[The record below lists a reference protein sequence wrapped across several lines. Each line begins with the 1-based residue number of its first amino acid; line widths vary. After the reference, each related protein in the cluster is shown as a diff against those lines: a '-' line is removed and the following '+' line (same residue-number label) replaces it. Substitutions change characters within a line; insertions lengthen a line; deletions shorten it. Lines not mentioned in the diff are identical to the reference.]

1 MEAASFV
8 ELPEL
13 EEPVLE
19 EVRQTWGTL
28 QRRPNVAKDFLRLL
42 SEALPDTLHMSKRS
56 TTVWR
61 ILDDLVTALS
71 HPSLLRPRIE
81 FVALR
86 HLDVVLEAA
95 DLEAFKTL
103 LVDTIL
109 AKLGSASEAF
119 QVGMAE
125 LIAAV
130 GKCMMATQ
138 RHYAKRVRVLVT
150 SWRAVGD
157 SESPEKDKLTEKK
170 EDRDTEDRDTEIE
183 LTYEEKSSEKE
194 NEQVAEDLKG
204 GEKEGAK
211 VAAVSEALVPSTF
224 AEMAHF
230 NASVM
235 GLGNPPW
242 LSEIVN
248 SMDALVLNI
257 GNIARLQEE
266 CDVLSLLLWRHS
278 RTEKVDLQG
287 FQSVLFASLRSLL
300 QKDWK
305 MKHEEAWRW
314 FWQCVEPLLE
324 VKLPLGQYQSH
335 LRSFM
340 GSMDDEEAADCRLE
354 IWKDFIR
361 NCPDCQD
368 TVKANN
374 QRLSWLAGKI
384 LNLLTELFCKTHS
397 TVRTVSALGLVHAGM
412 GIPEDFVGI
421 FQESLM
427 GTVRKYSEEAW
438 LPGLRWSSSLVSR
451 MLLRTLAEGSTAVMK
466 SISKDSAR
474 ELRKAVASA
483 PRRCRD
489 AVLLHVQVGTESISP
504 LLWAIESGALNTVR
518 AIFIDLL
525 TIRADRARYY
535 YGMEALWKRH
545 PDIVPVL
552 CRRAPSLLHTLLD
565 GLIWKSSK
573 VTQGMRRVNYYVG
586 PLLVDEE
593 LRLTSSIPELVKHSD
608 PVVICHP
615 CAIFVS
621 DLLWSRIC
629 GTAFLYSKVL
639 FVLSLL
645 SFIIG
650 FQHIPSINYDG
661 PARFVVIG
669 CRLFTY
675 AISLGQLLAKH
686 AYMFA
691 SALAAKDTCK
701 YCCFPLPAYLARSF
715 KDFVEV
721 ILVLHLLALLYM
733 EPVLHC
739 LQYDPWV
746 LECCH
751 FSQRLCDVESW
762 HRRVSCIPMLLYF
775 VLTSELIHSNIHLSC
790 FVLLVASLWWD
801 MFVYCC
807 ILAFLTASFASA
819 MACLP
824 QTGSTSG
831 VQFRDFS
838 SLPSAFQSLLS
849 VSVKTYS
856 ANSFEEIATASEP
869 LLAWFILAFAGFWH
883 VFLMNLMVAQLCQR
897 FGASFKDALGYARLK
912 RGSNIFDTALS
923 LISDSRWKR
932 FIRSLNLDAPC
943 PLDASDPGPRGGI
956 PTLEEF
962 DGSSGL
968 PVQLFGGLAS
978 PSEPWPELRDS
989 EESELDK
996 FEKTASKRFDDLER
1010 LVADIADKLGGRRAG
1025 LRVSLRSSPRSS
1037 VASNVE
1043 DWSPGKRASVR
1054 QSQVLADSELEE
1066 PEIH

>member
-170 EDRDTEDRDTEIE
+170 EDRDTEIE

-194 NEQVAEDLKG
+194 SEQVAEDLKG

-287 FQSVLFASLRSLL
+287 FQSVLFASLRRDFFAYALR
-300 QKDWK
+300 
-305 MKHEEAWRW
+305 M
-314 FWQCVEPLLE
+314 LLE
-324 VKLPLGQYQSH
+324 EQGSRPVKLPLGQYQSH

-361 NCPDCQD
+361 NCPDCQERKD

-384 LNLLTELFCKTHS
+384 LNLLTEIFCKTHS
-397 TVRTVSALGLVHAGM
+397 T
-412 GIPEDFVGI
+412 
-421 FQESLM
+421 
-427 GTVRKYSEEAW
+427 
-438 LPGLRWSSSLVSR
+438 
-451 MLLRTLAEGSTAVMK
+451 
-466 SISKDSAR
+466 DSAR

-504 LLWAIESGALNTVR
+504 LLWAIDAGWEWSNK
-518 AIFIDLL
+518 
-525 TIRADRARYY
+525 AD
-535 YGMEALWKRH
+535 
-545 PDIVPVL
+545 
-552 CRRAPSLLHTLLD
+552 
-565 GLIWKSSK
+565 
-573 VTQGMRRVNYYVG
+573 
-586 PLLVDEE
+586 
-593 LRLTSSIPELVKHSD
+593 
-608 PVVICHP
+608 
-615 CAIFVS
+615 
-621 DLLWSRIC
+621 
-629 GTAFLYSKVL
+629 
-639 FVLSLL
+639 
-645 SFIIG
+645 
-650 FQHIPSINYDG
+650 
-661 PARFVVIG
+661 
-669 CRLFTY
+669 
-675 AISLGQLLAKH
+675 LAKH
-686 AYMFA
+686 KPDEK
-691 SALAAKDTCK
+691 S
-701 YCCFPLPAYLARSF
+701 
-715 KDFVEV
+715 
-721 ILVLHLLALLYM
+721 
-733 EPVLHC
+733 
-739 LQYDPWV
+739 
-746 LECCH
+746 
-751 FSQRLCDVESW
+751 
-762 HRRVSCIPMLLYF
+762 SC
-775 VLTSELIHSNIHLSC
+775 V
-790 FVLLVASLWWD
+790 
-801 MFVYCC
+801 
-807 ILAFLTASFASA
+807 
-819 MACLP
+819 
-824 QTGSTSG
+824 
-831 VQFRDFS
+831 
-838 SLPSAFQSLLS
+838 
-849 VSVKTYS
+849 
-856 ANSFEEIATASEP
+856 
-869 LLAWFILAFAGFWH
+869 
-883 VFLMNLMVAQLCQR
+883 
-897 FGASFKDALGYARLK
+897 
-912 RGSNIFDTALS
+912 
-923 LISDSRWKR
+923 
-932 FIRSLNLDAPC
+932 
-943 PLDASDPGPRGGI
+943 
-956 PTLEEF
+956 
-962 DGSSGL
+962 
-968 PVQLFGGLAS
+968 
-978 PSEPWPELRDS
+978 S
-989 EESELDK
+989 EESVPARPHWPK
-996 FEKTASKRFDDLER
+996 W
-1010 LVADIADKLGGRRAG
+1010 IA
-1025 LRVSLRSSPRSS
+1025 RSVFLFPRKS
-1037 VASNVE
+1037 
-1043 DWSPGKRASVR
+1043 
-1054 QSQVLADSELEE
+1054 
-1066 PEIH
+1066 